1 MIDYDTKD
9 FSATGESDGYPY
21 FMGYAVSE
29 DAANKG
35 LLFHRLSRR
44 VKNKLR
50 SVEK

>member
-1 MIDYDTKD
+1 MINYNSKD
-9 FSATGESDGYPY
+9 FSARGESDGYPY

-29 DAANKG
+29 EAATKG

-50 SVEK
+50 REKR